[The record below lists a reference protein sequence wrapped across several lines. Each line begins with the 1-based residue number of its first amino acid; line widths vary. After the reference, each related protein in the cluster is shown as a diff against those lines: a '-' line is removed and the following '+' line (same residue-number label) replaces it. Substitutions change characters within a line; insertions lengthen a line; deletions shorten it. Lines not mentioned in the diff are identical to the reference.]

1 MTGGRGRGAAALV
14 PYALILGLTLVLAAA
29 PQWVSLPVPKDAVP
43 LTEALFSLDGGEAVP
58 VTLPHRWPDAA
69 GFGPARGIYRMS
81 VDLPASES
89 LLLLVPAAQHT
100 LAVRLDGLRL
110 WGSDRQ
116 SWGEPALASAY
127 VLAVPP
133 TKEGPGTFE
142 IVLDRESGAVP
153 GYLSQLYLTG
163 AGAAAPW
170 SWLWSFASN
179 GTRTAVVG
187 LQTLVVLGITI
198 VWLARRHDP
207 IFAWLFLIGVGSF
220 ALSIAG
226 VLPVVSVNGQSVLVF
241 ALAAFGLMALGLALS
256 IVEAPRPPW
265 LKAAVLALPLALVA
279 GVGAGVVPPFLAAVA
294 SSAVAIGG
302 HLAAAIVLFVN
313 ALRVREWD
321 RALLAVPFFL
331 TAWYGLRDIGILTGA
346 IDGVLLLSSHIRPLT
361 TVAVLTL
368 LMRRL
373 ASSLDQIDGVNETL
387 RLKLSAQEKELS
399 ALHLKDRMRMT
410 QAAREDERGR
420 LMRDLHDGLSG
431 HLVSIIALSQAQA
444 ANPGAIERAA
454 RSALDDLRL
463 VVNSLDL
470 DDSDLILALAGLRER
485 LEPQLRRLGVELDW
499 SMEKLPQVT
508 GVTPGN
514 ALSILRILQEAITNA
529 LKHGEPSRIVVYG
542 AAREDGAATIVIRN
556 AARETDTPDAAR
568 DSAAT
573 GRGHGLR
580 NMALRAQ
587 QLGGDISFER
597 KDGYATLTLALP
609 AHLPEG

>member
-556 AARETDTPDAAR
+556 AARETGAPHAAR
-568 DSAAT
+568 T

-587 QLGGDISFER
+587 QLGGDIGFER
-597 KDGYATLTLALP
+597 KDGHATLTLALP

>member
-1 MTGGRGRGAAALV
+1 MTGRSGRGAAALV
-14 PYALILGLTLVLAAA
+14 PYVLILGLTLILAAA

-43 LTEALFSLDGGEAVP
+43 LTGALFSLDGGEAVP
-58 VTLPHRWPDAA
+58 VTLPHRWPDSA
-69 GFGPARGIYRMS
+69 GFGPARGTYRMS

-100 LAVRLDGLRL
+100 LSVRLDGLRL

-116 SWGEPALASAY
+116 SWGEPVLASAY

-133 TKEGPGTFE
+133 TREGPGTFE

-163 AGAAAPW
+163 ADATAPW
-170 SWLWSFASN
+170 GWLWSFASN

-207 IFAWLFLIGVGSF
+207 IFAWLFLIGIGSF

-226 VLPVVSVNGQSVLVF
+226 VLPAHVVSVNGQSVLVF

-256 IVEAPRPPW
+256 IVGTPRPPW
-265 LKAAVLALPLALVA
+265 LKASVLALPLALVA
-279 GVGAGVVPPFLAAVA
+279 GVGAGVLPPFLAALA

-331 TAWYGLRDIGILTGA
+331 TAWYGLRDVGILTGA

-361 TVAVLTL
+361 TIAVLTL

-387 RLKLSAQEKELS
+387 RQKLSAQEQELS

-431 HLVSIIALSQAQA
+431 HLVSIIALSQAQT
-444 ANPGAIERAA
+444 ANPAAIERAA

-529 LKHGEPSRIVVYG
+529 LKHGEPSRISVHG
-542 AAREDGAATIVIRN
+542 ATRGDGAATIVIRN
-556 AARETDTPDAAR
+556 AVREP
-568 DSAAT
+568 AAT
-573 GRGHGLR
+573 DIAADRGHGLR
-580 NMALRAQ
+580 NMARRAET
-587 QLGGDISFER
+587 LGGEVGFER
-597 KDGYATLTLALP
+597 GDGCATLTLVLP